1 MSLNSKENINIF
13 AQVICDA
20 FSNMFYHKGPLSVE
34 GDLPERVYIS
44 VPFPSAIKCDSSL
57 CTILD
62 EDLFLQVITNFPDN
76 RNFFFAAYR
85 PAKFSSRVIVNTL
98 SNKKNAVNPP
108 RFFLFQEFM
117 DQVHFADVISTKLYS
132 LPRLREKI
140 NSVTS
145 LGTVTINDPR
155 NPDRM
160 LIAYSFGKNKDHQFC
175 RWHGLTTVYQ
185 ETWVI
190 PRILDMAKLRAIQD
204 RSIQSVSYKSFGG
217 ISLLPKNDRCCYCF
231 TIAMT
236 NKKATQEAF
245 RKLEQLAQEV
255 YAHSSTEEQEF
266 QRYCTPIVSTA
277 ANSNLIDKKHV
288 AVFAVKA
295 LGDDELNVALILL
308 KQKRYFHFVSR
319 SKLLH
324 LFASPEQVEDLRLEC
339 LTHDIK
345 LPFGTKEGT
354 FAIEIDHAILNE
366 EPLIQFKVQDIGIG
380 QHDHFQIPVIPCCLI
395 ADTIIDP
402 NLIDYLAQEL
412 SAVNIRLS
420 QVEDKEQ
427 GALKIIAF
435 YAPTNHFPTIPC
447 TFRFNDHQL
456 TVQYK
461 LPVYYDKIRV
471 EVMNTSEDAR
481 AHYENAIMPSGDPNR
496 LTCIMPIDHNTA
508 SFRRWQAISTAF
520 ALVDDKEFMFFVID
534 EWCPAILVTSSIF
547 PADVRNFLTA
557 VNENAN
563 NLNHHSLFRKIENLQ
578 RIDDSNESNSNA
590 SLVHL
595 RLRSNTIFVYKRV
608 WNENGFPRAGILD
621 RIELGVRQ
629 DSDLFLALQPN
640 VSWQQV
646 FTSVEGVQLIGRHEL
661 VDNSQPTI
669 LPDTIIE
676 TPSPLPN
683 SNRTALCTPSQTHNT
698 RPKSNI
704 IDTPKS
710 NEEIPVSPTL
720 SYEIQEPEEIE
731 DERMTRSTH
740 PEQNDNAHIPPQDS
754 TRENSTKN
762 YTPQPQGHATPTN
775 HQHTPQMQDQQ
786 EADPIADFLTP
797 PEHEQQ
803 LPQPANEQGVA
814 FKQLQQ
820 RAKYNNFKAQVLNNP
835 EFQGFDNIDEMI
847 NIAFSFVEE
856 YPNELASFAAALR
869 ILAQGP
875 LHNLQST
882 HIRQIALVNVAKGFS
897 LKNGRRKFSIS
908 AYSFAMALSTI
919 PNILDIRPLG
929 TFYFLF
935 RLFTGLGDTALATHY
950 GTRIRGKCMTCQAS
964 IDLLYPFVRVDAS
977 QLPNPLTIE
986 DIYAQCTAGCIDNPD
1001 CTCQTLC
1008 QCTIFDLAR
1017 QLTIKLDNNDPA
1029 TITFR
1034 QVEQFFNTAPATF
1047 GGNTYSVVAI
1057 IMKSI
1062 QSDSCYIVDKMNRPT
1077 QPKSY
1082 PFGVYSYIEGVRAAD
1097 KKKELSKDAVQGF
1110 VLSTLEEVNGL
1121 SPIKTYAES
1130 SRKPKRQLSNCP
1142 SLSHPPANINRATTN
1157 GRTPMEVTEDTNAI
1171 TDGNPAQ
1178 ASTIAANENSA
1189 QAGTIDNPLM
1199 QTTPTHAN
1207 PANGAIALGGHC
1219 APTLNLPTS
1228 CPAHAEGTIAP
1239 GIHNTHHI
1247 TPKPN
1252 TSPHNSTKI
1261 PYMLISLFDGCGSTF
1276 EIVKRRFGY
1285 APSLFL
1291 AAEKDET
1298 LRHIVA
1304 EQLGLNLREAWSKTR
1319 HQTTALYIK
1328 DVMTLFQQDCKVIKE
1343 LVQIAKSK
1351 NTFKILLIGGSP
1363 CTELTLAEG
1372 DKGLL
1377 GITGPNS
1384 VLFFVFHLLM
1394 YHVNQLLPQAEF
1406 RFLVENAGSMKD
1418 MHYDAICR
1426 TLGISLQ
1433 VTKASR
1439 QWCASS
1445 LSLAKRN
1452 RYFFRNYQD
1461 QEDLQHTVL
1470 TKLNF
1475 HTGWGPLL
1483 TIDSQEVPFE
1493 PFMRPRAIL
1502 TDVSCRLSWSS
1513 YHPNSLVWHYD
1524 AFGGKAQFAAQAKIS
1539 KGQALPQL
1547 PWERVIP
1554 SYFLHSWLNF
1564 LRKMLY
1570 CPSIKEKDAAI
1581 ERVLPLFHNPAIVVP
1596 FRILTANEVLQ
1607 VAGLDSFFD
1616 KVSATKHLLDDYT
1629 IRSLVGNSFHP
1640 ALITAALGTRE
1651 QCVQWMQTPPS
1662 PWQLPPPLSVI
1673 NIFNQVVRQIQDNFQ
1688 KAPKKQM
1695 QRTPYGKAP
1704 IQMTQTALPQN
1715 VHIAELAIFQPLP
1728 AFSKAVYE
1736 KQLQEQRNLRLE
1748 RLVPGFSKIPS
1759 GKGFDFL
1766 FDNGYPA
1773 SVLLQDITPQFF
1785 GCPNLPTALAN
1796 NLHWMQQD
1804 FSLDSACC
1812 LALNIIVE
1820 LPQLHHCG
1828 VVVTQQESSKINLA
1842 VIGEDR
1848 LNHLLLIR
1856 LQGAS
1861 TELSWILFQPQ
1872 SFPAPSL
1879 HFDSTEH
1886 ICYRF
1891 KCFYNDTQAHQDV
1904 HSIIVRT
1911 GQETLFQRTS
1921 HPTIF
1926 KSNFC
1931 PFRLTSHEIFTQ
1943 AYSSFTQRP
1952 LFQCHYA
1959 LAGMQVFFADSNVSH
1974 NKLLIDPLSIH
1985 LGWTPQEPSQL
1996 SSACLLIPV
2005 CKTDLDIN
2013 RAALIVQQ
2021 NNLQSEHLLQP
2032 EHLQSIIACFNAG
2045 TQPSVLSCNSSNIPH
2060 VSIIIKGDLATDFQR
2075 HAQVQKD
2082 QP

>member
-1 MSLNSKENINIF
+1 ME
-13 AQVICDA
+13 
-20 FSNMFYHKGPLSVE
+20 
-34 GDLPERVYIS
+34 
-44 VPFPSAIKCDSSL
+44 
-57 CTILD
+57 
-62 EDLFLQVITNFPDN
+62 
-76 RNFFFAAYR
+76 
-85 PAKFSSRVIVNTL
+85 
-98 SNKKNAVNPP
+98 
-108 RFFLFQEFM
+108 
-117 DQVHFADVISTKLYS
+117 QVHFADVISTKLHS

-140 NSVTS
+140 NSVIS

-160 LIAYSFGKNKDHQFC
+160 LIAYSFGKNKDHQVC
-175 RWHGLTTVYQ
+175 RWHGLTTAYQ

-217 ISLLPKNDRCCYCF
+217 TSLLPKNDRSCYCF
-231 TIAMT
+231 TIAVT

-255 YAHSSTEEQEF
+255 YDHSSTEEQEF
-266 QRYCTPIVSTA
+266 QRYCTPILSNA

-288 AVFAVKA
+288 AVFTVKA
-295 LGDDELNVALILL
+295 LSDDELKVALILL

-354 FAIEIDHAILNE
+354 FAIEIDHSILNE
-366 EPLIQFKVQDIGIG
+366 EPLIQFKVQDIGLG
-380 QHDHFQIPVIPCCLI
+380 LHDHFQIPVTPCCLI

-402 NLIDYLAQEL
+402 NLSDYLAQEL
-412 SAVNIRLS
+412 SAVNTRLC

-435 YAPTNHFPTIPC
+435 YAPANHFPTIPC

-471 EVMNTSEDAR
+471 EVMNTGEDAR
-481 AHYENAIMPSGDPNR
+481 AHYENASVPSGDPNR
-496 LTCIMPIDHNTA
+496 LTCITPIDHNTA

-563 NLNHHSLFRKIENLQ
+563 NLDHHSLFRKIENLQ
-578 RIDDSNESNSNA
+578 RIDDNNESNSNA

-608 WNENGFPRAGILD
+608 WNENGFPRASILD

-629 DSDLFLALQPN
+629 ESDLFLALRPN

-646 FTSVEGVQLIGRHEL
+646 FTSVEGIQLIGKHEL

-676 TPSPLPN
+676 THPTLPN
-683 SNRTALCTPSQTHNT
+683 SNLIALCTPSQTHNT

-710 NEEIPVSPTL
+710 NEEISVSPTL

-740 PEQNDNAHIPPQDS
+740 PEQNDNAHILLQNN
-754 TRENSTKN
+754 TRVNSAEN
-762 YTPQPQGHATPTN
+762 YTPQPQTHATPTN

-786 EADPIADFLTP
+786 EADHIADFLTP

-803 LPQPANEQGVA
+803 LPQLANEQGVA

-820 RAKYNNFKAQVLNNP
+820 RAKYNNFKTQVLNNP
-835 EFQGFDNIDEMI
+835 EFQGIDNIDEMI

-935 RLFTGLGDTALATHY
+935 RLFMGLGDTALATHY
-950 GTRIRGKCMTCQAS
+950 GTRIRGKCMTCQAP

-1034 QVEQFFNTAPATF
+1034 QVEQFFNTAPVTF
-1047 GGNTYSVVAI
+1047 GGNTYCVVAV

-1110 VLSTLEEVNGL
+1110 VLSTLEEVHGL

-1157 GRTPMEVTEDTNAI
+1157 GRTPMEVTEDMNAI
-1171 TDGNPAQ
+1171 TDGNLAQ
-1178 ASTIAANENSA
+1178 TSTIAANENST
-1189 QAGTIDNPLM
+1189 QVGTTDNPLM
-1199 QTTPTHAN
+1199 QTTPTHPN
-1207 PANGAIALGGHC
+1207 PANGTIALGGHY

-1228 CPAHAEGTIAP
+1228 YPAHAEGTIAP
-1239 GIHNTHHI
+1239 GIHDTHRI

-1261 PYMLISLFDGCGSTF
+1261 PYILISLFDGCGSTF

-1351 NTFKILLIGGSP
+1351 NAFKILLIGGSP

-1433 VTKASR
+1433 ATKASR

-1470 TKLNF
+1470 TKLSF

-1539 KGQALPQL
+1539 KGQAFPQL

-1581 ERVLPLFHNPAIVVP
+1581 ERVLPLFHNSAIVVP

-1616 KVSATKHLLDDYT
+1616 KVSATKHLLDEYT

-1662 PWQLPPPLSVI
+1662 PWQLPSPLSVV

-1704 IQMTQTALPQN
+1704 IQITQTALLQN

-1736 KQLQEQRNLRLE
+1736 KQLQEQRNARLE

-1785 GCPNLPTALAN
+1785 GCPNLPIALAN
-1796 NLHWMQQD
+1796 NIHWMQQD
-1804 FSLDSACC
+1804 FSFDSACC
-1812 LALNIIVE
+1812 LAFNIIVE

-1848 LNHLLLIR
+1848 FNHLLLIR

-1911 GQETLFQRTS
+1911 GQETLFQRRS

-1943 AYSSFTQRP
+1943 AYSSFTQQP
-1952 LFQCHYA
+1952 LFLCHYA
-1959 LAGMQVFFADSNVSH
+1959 LASIQVFFADSNVSH
-1974 NKLLIDPLSIH
+1974 NNLLIDPLSIH

-2013 RAALIVQQ
+2013 RAVLIVQQ
-2021 NNLQSEHLLQP
+2021 NNLQSDHLLQP
-2032 EHLQSIIACFNAG
+2032 EHLQSIIACFHAG
-2045 TQPSVLSCNSSNIPH
+2045 TQPSVLSCNTSNIPH
-2060 VSIIIKGDLATDFQR
+2060 VSIIIKGDLTTDFQR

-2082 QP
+2082 QPWI